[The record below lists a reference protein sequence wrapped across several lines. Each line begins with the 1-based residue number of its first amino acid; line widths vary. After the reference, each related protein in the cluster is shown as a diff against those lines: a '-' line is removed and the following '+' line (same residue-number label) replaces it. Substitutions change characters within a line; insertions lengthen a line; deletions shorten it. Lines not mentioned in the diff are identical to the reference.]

1 MKERNL
7 KLIDGVFSAED
18 AKKVLFNLINS
29 KINHH
34 KLDDF
39 SNSIRFNDNDNS
51 SKNRIQ
57 QLEST
62 LLEIDEI
69 IAYAITNNLK
79 INLKSNIEIVL
90 EK

>member
-39 SNSIRFNDNDNS
+39 SNNIRFNENENS

-69 IAYAITNNLK
+69 AAYAIANNLK
-79 INLKSNIEIVL
+79 MNLKSNIEIVL